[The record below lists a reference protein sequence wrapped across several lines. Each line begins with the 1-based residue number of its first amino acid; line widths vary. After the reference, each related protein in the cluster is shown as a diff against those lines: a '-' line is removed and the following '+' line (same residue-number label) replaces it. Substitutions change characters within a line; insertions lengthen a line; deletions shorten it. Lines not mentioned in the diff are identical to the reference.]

1 MVHSLNRFPRW
12 TYRVLADENRHSEWH
27 RRGEMT
33 WTGLRPARP
42 AALSTDRVPA
52 AVLALAGILT
62 AQLGAAAATPLFTEL
77 TPLGT
82 AWLRTTWAALIMIVF
97 VRPRFWRYPRRDL
110 QLVVLLGIVNAV
122 MIMGFYQ
129 AIDRI
134 PLGTA
139 VAIGSLGSLGV
150 AVAKA
155 RNWLGL
161 LWPVIAMVG
170 VVCLTRP
177 WTGSVDA
184 VGVGFA
190 ALDGSAWAAYILLS
204 QHLGHRFTGYDGL
217 SITIVVASAMAA
229 LFGAH
234 HAIGHLTLAVVLLGS
249 VVALLSPVCT
259 FTFELA
265 ALRRLSAAT
274 FGIFMCLEP
283 AVGLL
288 VGTVFLHQV
297 PGALQGLGILLVIL
311 AALGAERHGR
321 AGVSAF
327 VPIDN

>member
-1 MVHSLNRFPRW
+1 
-12 TYRVLADENRHSEWH
+12 
-27 RRGEMT
+27 MT

-184 VGVGFA
+184 VGIGFA
-190 ALDGSAWAAYILLS
+190 ALDGSAWAVYILLS

-234 HAIGHLTLAVVLLGS
+234 HAIGHLTLAVVLVGS

-321 AGVSAF
+321 AGGSAF